1 MRRKELANKIEQ
13 LCEIMRR
20 DGLTILGYMEQLS
33 WLIFLKIFEDLE
45 EEYRLEA
52 EFEGR
57 EYEPIIEPEY
67 SWSSWASKDMRAE
80 DLKNFLENE
89 LLPHLRTLHGSKER
103 NLIAT
108 VFADIKQRMRDPFN
122 LKEVISMLND
132 IDFTNPEDSHTLS
145 QLYEELLMMM
155 GREGGAA
162 GEYYTPRPIVRL
174 MVKIVNP
181 KIGETI
187 FDPLCGSCGFLVE
200 SFRWMKEQRKL
211 TTEGYRLLEEK
222 TFYGQE
228 LKALPYLIG
237 TMNCILHGLL
247 LPEIIRRDTFE
258 ENVVSTPS
266 RRFDVILTN
275 PPFGGSVARHLRD
288 NLLVKTSST
297 ELAALQYCMRKLK
310 KGGRCGIV
318 LPEGVLFRSG
328 AYKRV
333 KMELLKN
340 FNVHTIIS
348 LPPGTFA
355 HIAPKGGQGPKAN
368 LLFFD
373 KTGPTKEIW
382 YYELNPPPGTKY
394 TKANP
399 VRDEDLVDCYEKWK
413 NREVSENSWIVSIEE
428 IKERDYDLT
437 ARNPNTVEKV
447 SYPEPEELVQSVLE
461 KERQILKIL
470 EEFSNILG
478 EGHG

>member
-1 MRRKELANKIEQ
+1 MKRRELASKIEQ
-13 LCEIMRR
+13 VCEIMRR

-45 EEYRLEA
+45 KEYKLEA

-57 EYEPIIEPEY
+57 AYEPIIDPKY
-67 SWSSWASKDMRAE
+67 SWSNWAKRDIKAE
-80 DLKNFLENE
+80 DLKKFVEND
-89 LLPHLRTLHGSKER
+89 LLPYLRELRGSKER

-108 VFADIKQRMRDPFN
+108 VFAEIRQQMRDPFN
-122 LKEVISMLND
+122 LKEVITMLND

-162 GEYYTPRPIVRL
+162 GEYYTPRPLVRL

-181 KIGETI
+181 KIGETV

-200 SFRWMKEQRKL
+200 SFKHMKEQRKL
-211 TTEGYRLLEEK
+211 TTEEYALLLEK
-222 TFYGQE
+222 TFYAQE
-228 LKALPYLIG
+228 LKAIPYLIG

-247 LPEIIRRDTFE
+247 LPNIVRKDTFE
-258 ENVVSTPS
+258 ENVVTTPS
-266 RRFDVILTN
+266 QRFDVILTN
-275 PPFGGSVARHLRD
+275 PPFGGSVAKHLRD
-288 NLLVKTSST
+288 NLPVPTSST

-318 LPEGVLFRSG
+318 LPEGVLFKGR

-333 KMELLKN
+333 RMELLKE

-368 LLFFD
+368 LVFFD
-373 KTGPTKEIW
+373 RSGPTKEIW
-382 YYELNPPPGTKY
+382 YYELIPPHGENY

-399 VRDEDLVDCYEKWK
+399 VKDEHLVDCYEKWK
-413 NREVSENSWIVSIEE
+413 NRAISESSWIVSIEE
-428 IKERDYDLT
+428 IKERNYDLT
-437 ARNPNTVEKV
+437 ARNPTKV
-447 SYPEPEELVQSVLE
+447 KEISYPEPEDLVESVLE
-461 KERQILKIL
+461 KEKRILSIL
-470 EEFSNILG
+470 EELRGTLG
-478 EGHG
+478 ENRD

>member
-13 LCEIMRR
+13 ICEIMRR

-33 WLIFLKIFEDLE
+33 WLIFLKVFEDME
-45 EEYRLEA
+45 MEYGLEA

-57 EYEPIIEPEY
+57 VYEPIIESKY
-67 SWSSWASKDMRAE
+67 NWSSWARKDMRAE
-80 DLKNFLENE
+80 DLKNFIEND

-108 VFADIKQRMRDPFN
+108 VFAEVRQSMRDRFN
-122 LKEVISMLND
+122 LKEILFMLND

-181 KIGETI
+181 KIRGTV
-187 FDPLCGSCGFLVE
+187 FDPLCGSCGFLIE
-200 SFRWMKEQRKL
+200 SFKRMKEQRRL
-211 TTEGYRLLEEK
+211 TTEEYELLEEK

-247 LPEIIRRDTFE
+247 LPDIIRKDTFE
-258 ENVVSTPS
+258 ENVVGTPG
-266 RRFDVILTN
+266 RRFDVVLTN
-275 PPFGGSVARHLRD
+275 PPFGGSVAKHLRD
-288 NLLVKTSST
+288 NLPVGTSST

-310 KGGRCGIV
+310 KSGRCGIV
-318 LPEGVLFRSG
+318 LPEGILFRSG

-340 FNVHTIIS
+340 FNVHTLVS
-348 LPPGTFA
+348 LPSGTFA
-355 HIAPKGGQGPKAN
+355 YIAPKGGQGPKAN
-368 LLFFD
+368 LVFFD

-382 YYELNPPPGTKY
+382 YYELLPPPGTKY

-399 VRDEDLVDCYEKWK
+399 VRDEDLVDCFEKWK
-413 NREVSENSWIVSIEE
+413 DRKISESSWIVPIEE
-428 IKERDYDLT
+428 IINNDYNLT
-437 ARNPNTVEKV
+437 AKNPSKIEEI
-447 SYPEPEELVQSVLE
+447 SYPEPEELVESIFENE
-461 KERQILKIL
+461 KQILEVL
-470 EEFSNILG
+470 QELRDVLG
-478 EGHG
+478 ESHE

>member
-1 MRRKELANKIEQ
+1 MNRRELASKIEQ
-13 LCEIMRR
+13 VCEIMRR

-45 EEYRLEA
+45 KEYRLEA

-57 EYEPIIEPEY
+57 NYEPIIEPEY
-67 SWSSWASKDMRAE
+67 SWSNWTRRDVKAE
-80 DLKNFLENE
+80 ELKNFMETE
-89 LLPHLRTLHGSKER
+89 LLPYLRELHGSKER

-108 VFADIKQRMRDPFN
+108 LFAEVRQQMRDPFN
-122 LKEVISMLND
+122 LKEVITMLSE

-181 KIGETI
+181 KVGETV
-187 FDPLCGSCGFLVE
+187 FDPLAGSCGFLVE
-200 SFRWMKEQRKL
+200 SFRWMREQRKL
-211 TTEGYRLLEEK
+211 TTEEYEFLQEK
-222 TFYGQE
+222 TFYAQE
-228 LKALPYLIG
+228 LKGLPYLIG

-247 LPEIIRRDTFE
+247 LPNIVRRDTFE
-258 ENVVSTPS
+258 ENVVETPS
-266 RRFDVILTN
+266 QRFDVILTN
-275 PPFGGSVARHLRD
+275 PPFGGSLAKTLQE
-288 NLLVKTSST
+288 NLPVPTGST

-318 LPEGVLFRSG
+318 LPEGVLFRGG

-333 KMELLKN
+333 KMELLKE

-373 KTGPTKEIW
+373 RTGPTKEIW
-382 YYELNPPPGTKY
+382 YYELTPPSGTNY

-399 VRDEDLVDCYEKWK
+399 VKDEDLVDCFEKWK
-413 NREVSENSWIVSIEE
+413 NRMVSENSWIITGKE
-428 IKERDYDLT
+428 IVKRDYDLT
-437 ARNPNTVEKV
+437 ARNPNRRQEA
-447 SYPEPEELVQSVLE
+447 SYVEPEELVESILE
-461 KERQILKIL
+461 KERQILEIL
-470 EEFSNILG
+470 EEFRSILG
-478 EGHG
+478 GEND

>member
-1 MRRKELANKIEQ
+1 MDRRELANKIEQ
-13 LCEIMRR
+13 VCEIMRR

-45 EEYRLEA
+45 KEYRLEA

-57 EYEPIIEPEY
+57 TYEPIIDPKY
-67 SWSSWASKDMRAE
+67 SWSNWARGDMKAE
-80 DLKNFLENE
+80 ELKNFIETDLLRYLRE
-89 LLPHLRTLHGSKER
+89 LRGSKER

-108 VFADIKQRMRDPFN
+108 LFAEVRQQMRDPFN
-122 LKEVISMLND
+122 LKEVVTMLSS

-181 KIGETI
+181 KIGETV
-187 FDPLCGSCGFLVE
+187 FDPLAGSCGFLVE

-211 TTEGYRLLEEK
+211 TTEEYQMLEEK
-222 TFYGQE
+222 TFYAQE

-247 LPEIIRRDTFE
+247 LPNIVRRDTFE
-258 ENVVSTPS
+258 ENVVDTPS
-266 RRFDVILTN
+266 QRFDVILTN
-275 PPFGGSVARHLRD
+275 PPFGGSLAKTLQE
-288 NLLVKTSST
+288 NLPVPTGST

-318 LPEGVLFRSG
+318 LPEGVLFRGG

-333 KMELLKN
+333 KMELLKE

-355 HIAPKGGQGPKAN
+355 HIAPKGGTGPKAN
-368 LLFFD
+368 LVFFD
-373 KTGPTKEIW
+373 RTGPTKEIW
-382 YYELNPPPGTKY
+382 YYELIPPNGENY

-399 VRDEDLVDCYEKWK
+399 VKDEHLADCYGKWK
-413 NREVSENSWIVSIEE
+413 NRKVSENSWIVSIEE
-428 IKERDYDLT
+428 IRERDYDLT
-437 ARNPNTVEKV
+437 ARNPNRKQETV
-447 SYPEPEELVQSVLE
+447 YAEPEELVESILE
-461 KERQILKIL
+461 KERQILEIL
-470 EEFSNILG
+470 EEFRNILG
-478 EGHG
+478 EGHE

>member
-1 MRRKELANKIEQ
+1 MERRELANKIEHV
-13 LCEIMRR
+13 CEIMRR

-45 EEYRLEA
+45 KNYKLEA

-57 EYEPIIEPEY
+57 EYEPIIDPKF
-67 SWSSWASKDMRAE
+67 SWSSWARKDMRAE
-80 DLKNFLENE
+80 DLKNFIERD
-89 LLPHLRTLHGSKER
+89 LLPYLRELKGSRER

-108 VFADIKQRMRDPFN
+108 VFAEIRQQMRDPFN

-162 GEYYTPRPIVRL
+162 GEYYTPRPLVRL

-181 KIGETI
+181 RIGETV

-200 SFRWMKEQRKL
+200 SFKHMKEQRKL
-211 TTEGYRLLEEK
+211 TTEEYRILLEK

-228 LKALPYLIG
+228 LKAIPYLIG
-237 TMNCILHGLL
+237 TMNCILHGIL
-247 LPEIIRRDTFE
+247 LPNIVRKDTFE
-258 ENVVSTPS
+258 EDVSGTPS
-266 RRFDVILTN
+266 QRFDVILTN
-275 PPFGGSVARHLRD
+275 PPFGGSVAEHLRD
-288 NLLVKTSST
+288 NLQVPTSST

-318 LPEGVLFRSG
+318 LPEGVLFRGG

-333 KMELLKN
+333 KMELLKE

-355 HIAPKGGQGPKAN
+355 HIAPKGGTGPKAN
-368 LLFFD
+368 LVFFD
-373 KTGPTKEIW
+373 RTGPTKKIW
-382 YYELNPPPGTKY
+382 YYELIPPNRESY

-399 VRDEDLVDCYEKWK
+399 VKDEHLIDCYEKWK

-428 IKERDYDLT
+428 IRERDYDLT
-437 ARNPNTVEKV
+437 ARNPNKKHESLYV
-447 SYPEPEELVQSVLE
+447 EPEELVESILE
-461 KERQILKIL
+461 KERQILEVL
-470 EEFSNILG
+470 EEFRNILG
-478 EGHG
+478 GDHE

>member
-1 MRRKELANKIEQ
+1 MDRRELANKIEQ
-13 LCEIMRR
+13 VCEIMRR

-45 EEYRLEA
+45 KEYRLEA

-57 EYEPIIEPEY
+57 GYEPIIEPKY
-67 SWSSWASKDMRAE
+67 SWSNWARRDVKAE
-80 DLKNFLENE
+80 ELKNFVETE
-89 LLPHLRTLHGSKER
+89 LLPYLRELRGSKER

-108 VFADIKQRMRDPFN
+108 LFAEVRQQMRDPFN
-122 LKEVISMLND
+122 LKEVITMLSE

-181 KIGETI
+181 KVGETV
-187 FDPLCGSCGFLVE
+187 FDPLAGSCGFLVE
-200 SFRWMKEQRKL
+200 SFRWMMEQWKL
-211 TTEGYRLLEEK
+211 TTEVYEFLQEK
-222 TFYGQE
+222 TFYAQE
-228 LKALPYLIG
+228 LKGLPYLIG

-247 LPEIIRRDTFE
+247 LPNIVRRDTFE
-258 ENVVSTPS
+258 ENVVETPS
-266 RRFDVILTN
+266 QRFDVILTN
-275 PPFGGSVARHLRD
+275 PPFGGSLAKTLQE
-288 NLLVKTSST
+288 NLPVPTGST

-318 LPEGVLFRSG
+318 LPEGVLFRGG

-333 KMELLKN
+333 KMELLKE

-373 KTGPTKEIW
+373 RTGPTKEIW
-382 YYELNPPPGTKY
+382 YYELTPPSGTNY

-399 VRDEDLVDCYEKWK
+399 VKDEDLVGCFEKWK
-413 NREVSENSWIVSIEE
+413 NRMVSENSWIVPVEE
-428 IKERDYDLT
+428 IVKRDYDLT
-437 ARNPNTVEKV
+437 ARNPNRRQEA
-447 SYPEPEELVQSVLE
+447 SYVEPEELVESILE
-461 KERQILKIL
+461 KERQILEIL
-470 EEFSNILG
+470 EEFRSILG
-478 EGHG
+478 GEND

>member
-1 MRRKELANKIEQ
+1 MERRELANKIEQ
-13 LCEIMRR
+13 VCEIMRR

-45 EEYRLEA
+45 KNYKLEA

-57 EYEPIIEPEY
+57 EYEPIIDPKF
-67 SWSSWASKDMRAE
+67 SWSNWARKDMRAE
-80 DLKNFLENE
+80 DLKNFIERD
-89 LLPHLRTLHGSKER
+89 LLPYLRELKGSRER

-108 VFADIKQRMRDPFN
+108 VFAEIRQQMRDPFN

-132 IDFTNPEDSHTLS
+132 IDFTNPKDSHTLS

-162 GEYYTPRPIVRL
+162 GEYYTPRPLVRL

-181 KIGETI
+181 KIGETV

-200 SFRWMKEQRKL
+200 SFKHMKEQRKL
-211 TTEGYRLLEEK
+211 TTEEYRILLEK

-228 LKALPYLIG
+228 LKAIPYLIG

-247 LPEIIRRDTFE
+247 LPNIVRKDTFE
-258 ENVVSTPS
+258 EDVSGTPS
-266 RRFDVILTN
+266 QRFDVILTN
-275 PPFGGSVARHLRD
+275 PPFGGSVAEHLRD
-288 NLLVKTSST
+288 NLPVPTSST

-318 LPEGVLFRSG
+318 LPEGVLFRGG
-328 AYKRV
+328 AYKKV
-333 KMELLKN
+333 KMELLKE

-348 LPPGTFA
+348 LPSGTFA
-355 HIAPKGGQGPKAN
+355 YIAPKGGSGPKAN
-368 LLFFD
+368 LVFFD
-373 KTGPTKEIW
+373 RTGPTKEIW
-382 YYELNPPPGTKY
+382 YYELVPPNRENY

-399 VRDEDLVDCYEKWK
+399 VQDDHLIDCYEKWK
-413 NREVSENSWIVSIEE
+413 NKEVSENSWIVSIEE
-428 IKERDYDLT
+428 IRERDYDLT
-437 ARNPNTVEKV
+437 ARNPNKKQELIYV
-447 SYPEPEELVQSVLE
+447 EPEELVEGILE
-461 KERQILKIL
+461 KERHIL
-470 EEFSNILG
+470 EVLEEIRNILG
-478 EGHG
+478 GER

>member
-13 LCEIMRR
+13 ICEIMRR

-45 EEYRLEA
+45 KEFKLEA
-52 EFEGR
+52 EFQGR
-57 EYEPIIEPEY
+57 TYEPIIDPEY
-67 SWSSWASKDMRAE
+67 SWSSWARKDMRAE
-80 DLKNFLENE
+80 DLKDFIETKLF
-89 LLPHLRTLHGSKER
+89 PYLRSLHGTRER
-103 NLIAT
+103 DLIANI
-108 VFADIKQRMRDPFN
+108 FKEIRQRMRDPFN
-122 LKEVISMLND
+122 LKEVIMMLND
-132 IDFTNPEDSHTLS
+132 IDFTNPEDSHILS

-181 KIGETI
+181 RIGETV

-200 SFRWMKEQRKL
+200 SFKWMKKQRKL
-211 TTEGYRLLEEK
+211 TTKEYRFLVEK

-237 TMNCILHGLL
+237 IMNCILHGLL
-247 LPEIIRRDTFE
+247 LPNIVRKDTFE
-258 ENVVSTPS
+258 EDVVAIPEQ
-266 RRFDVILTN
+266 RFDVILTN
-275 PPFGGSVARHLRD
+275 PPFGGKVPKHLQD
-288 NLLVKTSST
+288 NFPVRTSST

-310 KGGRCGIV
+310 PGGRCGIV
-318 LPEGVLFRSG
+318 LPEGVLFRGG

-333 KMELLKN
+333 KMELLRN

-355 HIAPKGGQGPKAN
+355 HIAPKGGLGPKAN
-368 LLFFD
+368 LVFFD
-373 KTGPTKEIW
+373 KGGPTREIW
-382 YYELNPPPGTKY
+382 YYEVQGKF

-399 VRDEDLVDCYEKWK
+399 IRDEDLIDCYEKWK

-437 ARNPNTVEKV
+437 ARNPHKKEEEV
-447 SYPEPEELVQSVLE
+447 YLEPEELIESVLE
-461 KERQILKIL
+461 KEAQILKIL
-470 EEFSNILG
+470 NELRDILG
-478 EGHG
+478 E

>member
-1 MRRKELANKIEQ
+1 MDRRELAGKIEQ
-13 LCEIMRR
+13 VCEVMRR

-45 EEYRLEA
+45 REYRLEA

-57 EYEPIIEPEY
+57 NYEPIIEPKY
-67 SWSSWASKDMRAE
+67 SWSSWARKDMKAE
-80 DLKNFLENE
+80 ELKNFVETE
-89 LLPHLRTLHGSKER
+89 LLRYLRELHGSKER

-108 VFADIKQRMRDPFN
+108 LFAEVRQQMRDPFN
-122 LKEVISMLND
+122 LKEVVSMLNE

-181 KIGETI
+181 KIGETV
-187 FDPLCGSCGFLVE
+187 FDPLCGSCGFLIE
-200 SFRWMKEQRKL
+200 AFRWMREQRKL
-211 TTEGYRLLEEK
+211 TTEEYKRLEER
-222 TFYGQE
+222 TFYAQE

-247 LPEIIRRDTFE
+247 LPNIVRRDTFE
-258 ENVVSTPS
+258 ENVVTTPS
-266 RRFDVILTN
+266 QRFDVILTN
-275 PPFGGSVARHLRD
+275 PPFGGSLAKRLQE
-288 NLLVKTSST
+288 NLPVPTGST

-318 LPEGVLFRSG
+318 LPEGVLFRGG
-328 AYKRV
+328 AYRRV
-333 KMELLKN
+333 KMELLKE

-355 HIAPKGGQGPKAN
+355 HIAPKGGTGPKAN
-368 LLFFD
+368 LVFFD
-373 KTGPTKEIW
+373 RIGPTKEIW
-382 YYELNPPPGTKY
+382 YYELTPPNGENY

-399 VRDEDLVDCYEKWK
+399 VKDEHLTDCYEKWK

-437 ARNPNTVEKV
+437 ARNPNKKQEAV
-447 SYPEPEELVQSVLE
+447 YAEPEELVESIIE
-461 KERQILKIL
+461 KERQILEIL
-470 EEFSNILG
+470 EEFRNILG
-478 EGHG
+478 ESDG